1 MPAWE
6 PISSAM
12 KLIDHFNAFLTDIVN
27 LNATRVTQ
35 LEDSI
40 EALKA
45 VIRGSD
51 WKPTVKSFAPQ
62 GSWAHK
68 TIIKPIEN
76 SAFDA
81 DLLVFVKPVDGWQ
94 ARDYLTTLRTV
105 FASQEAYKEKV
116 RRFSHCITI
125 EYAGERKIDIAPC
138 VVDRGGVTRF
148 EVCNY
153 TTNEFET
160 SAPIK
165 YTDWLIERN
174 SWTGGNGLR
183 KVTRLMKYLRDIKT
197 TFTCASVL
205 LTTLLGA
212 RITVL
217 DSFNTVDFS
226 DLPAALKTIVGR
238 LDDWLQANPQRPT
251 VTNPVLTSEVLSDL
265 WDDARYT
272 NFRDKINTYRTWIDD
287 AYAEPDRDESIGK
300 WRRVFGDDFA
310 KSVVLEKAARV
321 SDEALILME
330 NTALAKLGIKGD
342 LVTLFSRYG
351 RSVLPANFDR
361 LPHKQRPPWRALSR
375 PLFQVNVVASRYN
388 SRNGSLLNKV
398 PSGARPLPK
407 HNWLRFQALSPVG
420 IPLSGD
426 FNIHWR
432 VTNTDEEARRANCL
446 RGGFETCNDAAA
458 RWEQLAYRGVH
469 TVEAFIVR
477 KRDRMLVAQ
486 SDPFYVVIE

>member
-1 MPAWE
+1 
-6 PISSAM
+6 M
-12 KLIDHFNAFLTDIVN
+12 KLTDHFNTFLTDIVN

-40 EALKA
+40 EALKK

-68 TIIKPIEN
+68 TIIKPVEN

-94 ARDYLTTLRTV
+94 AREYLTTLRAV
-105 FASQEAYKEKV
+105 FANQDAYKEKV

-138 VVDRGGVTRF
+138 VVDRGGITRF
-148 EVCNY
+148 EVCNCN
-153 TTNEFET
+153 TNEFEA
-160 SAPIK
+160 SEPIK

-183 KVTRLMKYLRDIKT
+183 KVTRLMKYLRDIKS

-212 RITVL
+212 CITWS
-217 DSFNTVDFS
+217 DRFNTVDFS
-226 DLPAALKTIVGR
+226 DLPTALKTIVGR
-238 LDDWLQANPQRPT
+238 LDDWLQADSQRPT
-251 VTNPVLTSEVLSDL
+251 VTNPVLTSEILSDL
-265 WDDARYT
+265 WDDARYA
-272 NFRDKINTYRTWIDD
+272 NFRDKINTYRTWIED
-287 AYAEPDRDESIGK
+287 AYAESDRDESIGK

-310 KSVVLEKAARV
+310 RSVVLEKAARV
-321 SDEALILME
+321 SVEALVE
-330 NTALAKLGIKGD
+330 NAVLERSAFPDD

-351 RSVLPANFDR
+351 RSALPTGFDR
-361 LPHKQRPPWRALSR
+361 LPHKQRPPWRALSK
-375 PLFQVNVVASRYN
+375 PLFQVNVAASRHM
-388 SRNGSLLNKV
+388 SCNGSSLGTVL
-398 PSGARPLPK
+398 SGAGPLPK
-407 HNWLRFQALSPVG
+407 HNWLRFQACTSIGMPILR
-420 IPLSGD
+420 D
-426 FNIHWR
+426 FDIRWR

-446 RGGFETCNDAAA
+446 RGAFETCNDRDGAS
-458 RWEQLAYRGVH
+458 RWESLAYRGVH

-477 KRDRMLVAQ
+477 KRDHMLVAQ